1 MRIDKYLKVARL
13 TKRRETARALADAGL
28 VKINGKAAKPSAEVK
43 EGDEVALEMG
53 RRFVKIKVM
62 AIKPYANKEEAGSMY
77 SVLIDEELRKE
88 A

>member
-13 TKRRETARALADAGL
+13 TKRRKTARALADADL
-28 VKINGKAAKPSAEVK
+28 VKINGKPAKPSTEVK

-62 AIKPYANKEEAGSMY
+62 AVKPYANKEEAGSMY